1 MEMHPAPQQENAMT
15 EIALALAMGFF
26 SLMVLTLIS
35 MGAGAGEKRALDA
48 PAVVAF
54 APSTG
59 APSAATESAG
69 KNDLIV
75 IFDGARFLDTSLAA
89 IDAAAA
95 ARQAQQAGRRVV
107 LALDPALSV
116 QKAMEARER
125 IGVPDLVVSSL
136 DASWLAALRN
146 KGAIR

>member
-1 MEMHPAPQQENAMT
+1 MT

-35 MGAGAGEKRALDA
+35 MGAGGGERRTSIV
-48 PAVVAF
+48 PAVVAL

-59 APSAATESAG
+59 ARSDSTEKNE

-75 IFDGARFLDTSLAA
+75 IFDGERFLDTSLAA
-89 IDAAAA
+89 IDPAAVV
-95 ARQAQQAGRRVV
+95 RQAQQAGRRVV

-116 QKAMEARER
+116 QKAIEARER
-125 IGVPDLVVSSL
+125 VGGHNLVISSL
-136 DASWLAALRN
+136 DQSWLTALRS
-146 KGAIR
+146 KGEIR

>member
-1 MEMHPAPQQENAMT
+1 MDMHPAPQQENAMT

-35 MGAGAGEKRALDA
+35 MGAGAGEKRAPDT
-48 PAVVAF
+48 PAVVAL

-59 APSAATESAG
+59 APAHANAAPR

-75 IFDGARFLDTSLAA
+75 IFDGARFLDTTLAA
-89 IDAAAA
+89 IDPAATAQ
-95 ARQAQQAGRRVV
+95 QAQQAGRRVV

-116 QKAMEARER
+116 RKAMEARER

-136 DASWLAALRN
+136 DARWLKALRN
-146 KGAIR
+146 QGADR